1 MIECIKNQQMK
12 SHLFLIDQK
21 YDKESRRCIENN
33 LNRNGGI
40 KMSNMPHIYLFN
52 AMPHIYLFN

>member
-1 MIECIKNQQMK
+1 MK

-40 KMSNMPHIYLFN
+40 KMNNMPHIYLFN